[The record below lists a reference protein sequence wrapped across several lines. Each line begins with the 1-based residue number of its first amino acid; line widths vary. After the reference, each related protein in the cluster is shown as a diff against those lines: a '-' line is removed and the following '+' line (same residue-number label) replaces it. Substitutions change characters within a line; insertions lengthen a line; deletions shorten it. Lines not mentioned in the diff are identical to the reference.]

1 MSFFSRDFPGKNRQ
15 KLSTFFAKNI
25 GIFWGFPQK
34 HVIPER
40 ARPKPPFSSSFY
52 SKKVAIFG
60 FWPLFWPLF
69 RAQNGRKSSIFSQIP
84 GWERA
89 QTRVPRLFMLV
100 PKPLFSKSE
109 GGGVPLQT
117 GGLGGQGGS
126 DPHTP
131 GVWGVPLGDPS
142 GLGVRNPPK
151 GGPDRPNRVPKR
163 PKTGRFG
170 CGSRRCLSFGRGRNG
185 NRARTARK
193 DRQ

>member
-1 MSFFSRDFPGKNRQ
+1 MHAQNPRFPRLSIQ
-15 KLSTFFAKNI
+15 KK
-25 GIFWGFPQK
+25 W
-34 HVIPER
+34 
-40 ARPKPPFSSSFY
+40 PFSG
-52 SKKVAIFG
+52 FG
-60 FWPLFWPLF
+60 HFFGHFFGPKTVENRRFFHKSRAGRGLKPVFLGFSCWSRNHFF
-69 RAQNGRKSSIFSQIP
+69 RN
-84 GWERA
+84 
-89 QTRVPRLFMLV
+89 PR
-100 PKPLFSKSE
+100 